1 VQAPASDP
9 VSSQVR
15 GTPLLI
21 CSRVARQFGRRRVLR
36 DVSFEGYSGE
46 VLGILGPNGSGKT
59 TLLGVLSTLAEPSR
73 GRVSY
78 PAAAALDSPR
88 RMIGVLGHEP
98 QLYGELTARENLEL
112 FARLSGITDVA
123 GTVAR
128 ALEQARLA
136 DRADDFVER
145 FSRGMRQRLAFE
157 RVLLPSPQV
166 LLLDEP
172 FTGLDDES
180 AQRMVDRLAM
190 LRDAGTLV
198 VLATHDLLLVESL
211 VDRACIVK
219 GGVLVPLDRTLPL
232 AEAYR
237 AAVGVSDGV
246 GRARSPLGAPKPA
259 GEGGSG
265 APQGVSDQDRPRSE
279 NGPYHD
285 GRAGSP
291 SPVHRQAAFGERAL
305 PTVNEAS
312 MADIARAAGV
322 LLAKDL
328 RIEWR
333 SREGLL
339 TTACFALSCVLV
351 FSFGLVRNGTPMP
364 DAGPAVLW
372 VTIALAGTLAMART
386 FERERAAGTL
396 MAVLTSSTPRPAIYL
411 GKWGALMALMFA
423 VEIVLL
429 PLVALFFQMPLDRRP
444 LLVVGLLAAGTTGYA
459 AIGTLFAAMLART
472 RTRDVLLP
480 LLLYPMS
487 VPVIIGGVRGTT
499 AALADPYVPGVVS
512 LWLPL
517 LICFDAV
524 FAILALWTFGTLMT
538 EAAPRVAKEA

>member
-1 VQAPASDP
+1 M
-9 VSSQVR
+9 
-15 GTPLLI
+15 TPLLI
-21 CSRVARQFGRRRVLR
+21 VSRVARQYGRRRVLR
-36 DVSFEGYSGE
+36 DISFEGHAGE
-46 VLGILGPNGSGKT
+46 VIGLLGPNGSGKT

-73 GRVSY
+73 GTVSY
-78 PAAAALDSPR
+78 PAADGLDTPR
-88 RMIGVLGHEP
+88 RVVGVLGHEP

-112 FARLSGITDVA
+112 FARLAGVRAGPSAVA
-123 GTVAR
+123 E
-128 ALEQARLA
+128 ALAQARLS
-136 DRADDFVER
+136 DRADEPVDR

-157 RVLLPSPQV
+157 RVVLTGPRI

-180 AQRMVDRLAM
+180 ARRMVSRLAD

-198 VLATHDLLLVESL
+198 VLATHDLVLVDGL
-211 VDRACIVK
+211 VDRAFIIK
-219 GGVLVPLDRTLPL
+219 SGVLVPLDGDRPL
-232 AEAYR
+232 ADAYR
-237 AAVGVSDGV
+237 AHVDV
-246 GRARSPLGAPKPA
+246 GR
-259 GEGGSG
+259 
-265 APQGVSDQDRPRSE
+265 D
-279 NGPYHD
+279 
-285 GRAGSP
+285 GSP
-291 SPVHRQAAFGERAL
+291 SRPSPSAPASEAIVGRLGEPSLPNPNPSGRLHRGRGFGGQVGRPSL
-305 PTVNEAS
+305 PAPNETS
-312 MADIARAAGV
+312 LTDIVRTAGV

-339 TTACFALSCVLV
+339 TTACFALACVLV
-351 FSFGLVRNGTPMP
+351 FSFGLVRDGTPVP

-372 VTIALAGTLAMART
+372 ITVALAGTLAMART

-396 MAVLTSSTPRPAIYL
+396 MAVLASPAPRPAVYL
-411 GKWGALMALMFA
+411 GKWAALMALMAA
-423 VEIVLL
+423 VELVLL
-429 PLVALFFQMPLDRRP
+429 PMVALFFQMPLERNP
-444 LLVVGLLAAGTTGYA
+444 LVVVALLAAGTAGYA

-487 VPVIIGGVRGTT
+487 VPVIIGGVRGTS

-524 FAILALWTFGTLMT
+524 FATLALWTFGALMT

>member
-1 VQAPASDP
+1 MTAAGSDA
-9 VSSQVR
+9 
-15 GTPLLI
+15 PLLV
-21 CSRVARQFGRRRVLR
+21 CHGVARQFGRRRVLR
-36 DVSFEGYSGE
+36 DISFEGRAGE
-46 VLGILGPNGSGKT
+46 VFGLLGPNGSGKT

-73 GRVSY
+73 GHVAY
-78 PAAAALDSPR
+78 PAAAGLDSPR
-88 RMIGVLGHEP
+88 RVIGVLGHEP

-112 FARLSGITDVA
+112 FARLA
-123 GTVAR
+123 GVRDIGAAVTR
-128 ALEQARLA
+128 ALEHARLA
-136 DRADDFVER
+136 DRGDDFVER

-157 RVLLPSPQV
+157 RVLLPAPRI

-180 AQRMVDRLAM
+180 AHRMVERLAA

-219 GGVLVPLDRTLPL
+219 SGVLVPLDRTLPL

-237 AAVGVSDGV
+237 AAVNREESATQES
-246 GRARSPLGAPKPA
+246 RARVAKAAPA
-259 GEGGSG
+259 
-265 APQGVSDQDRPRSE
+265 
-279 NGPYHD
+279 
-285 GRAGSP
+285 
-291 SPVHRQAAFGERAL
+291 QAATGS
-305 PTVNEAS
+305 EAS
-312 MADIARAAGV
+312 LTDIARAAWV

-339 TTACFALSCVLV
+339 TTACFALACVLV
-351 FSFGLVRNGTPMP
+351 FSFGLVHDGTPVP

-372 VTIALAGTLAMART
+372 VTVALAGTLAMART

-396 MAVLTSSTPRPAIYL
+396 MAVLASPTPRASIYL

-423 VEIVLL
+423 VELVLL

-444 LLVVGLLAAGTTGYA
+444 LVVMGLLATGTAGYA

-487 VPVIIGGVRGTT
+487 VPVIIGGVRGSA

>member
-1 VQAPASDP
+1 MEAAAPNR

-15 GTPLLI
+15 ATPLLV

-36 DVSFEGYSGE
+36 DVSFEAYGGE

-73 GRVSY
+73 GSVIY
-78 PAAAALDSPR
+78 PAAGGLDSPR

-112 FARLSGITDVA
+112 FGRLGGVPDIEA
-123 GTVAR
+123 AAEH
-128 ALEQARLA
+128 ALEQARLT
-136 DRADDFVER
+136 DRGDDLVDR

-157 RVLLPSPQV
+157 RVLLTKPHV

-180 AQRMVDRLAM
+180 AHRMVHRLAA
-190 LRDAGTLV
+190 LRDAGSLV

-219 GGVLVPLDRTLPL
+219 GGVLVPLDRSRPL
-232 AEAYR
+232 AESYR
-237 AAVGVSDGV
+237 AAVDITDVAGG
-246 GRARSPLGAPKPA
+246 ARSPLGAPAPE

-265 APQGVSDQDRPRSE
+265 PP
-279 NGPYHD
+279 
-285 GRAGSP
+285 
-291 SPVHRQAAFGERAL
+291 AL
-305 PTVNEAS
+305 PHAS
-312 MADIARAAGV
+312 ETSLSDIAAAAWV

-339 TTACFALSCVLV
+339 TTACFALACVLV
-351 FSFGLVRNGTPMP
+351 FSFGLVHDGTPVA
-364 DAGPAVLW
+364 DSGAAVLW
-372 VTIALAGTLAMART
+372 VTVALAGTLAMART

-396 MAVLTSSTPRPAIYL
+396 MAVLASPVPRPSIYL

-423 VEIVLL
+423 VELALV
-429 PLVALFFQMPLDRRP
+429 PLVALFFQMPLQRRP
-444 LLVVGLLAAGTTGYA
+444 LTVAAFVAAGTAGYA
-459 AIGTLFAAMLART
+459 AVGTLFAAMLART

-487 VPVIIGGVRGTT
+487 VPVIIGGVRGTV

-524 FAILALWTFGTLMT
+524 FAVLALWTFGTLMT